1 MENFLLKLA
10 RLLLLQT
17 RCAPTR
23 TGTRARQVSLAG
35 PGQDGSS
42 PGDQAGKQVRKPLA
56 SLAGYVRLGPLETH
70 LLGQTPRGGAPPPRG
85 EGSQPQSSDGPANTE
100 AEVRAR
106 LPQPR
111 SARSRSRLEALRQ
124 APPQPRGLPSRPGPA
139 GTVVMGC
146 WLPALCEERRLSFS
160 PPSLRSFT

>member
-1 MENFLLKLA
+1 MWLPSPGSPPRGALIAFKKQTKKQKTENFLLKLA

-35 PGQDGSS
+35 PGQDGSG
-42 PGDQAGKQVRKPLA
+42 PGDQAGKQVRKSLA

-70 LLGQTPRGGAPPPRG
+70 LLGQTPRGGVPPPRG

-111 SARSRSRLEALRQ
+111 SARS
-124 APPQPRGLPSRPGPA
+124 
-139 GTVVMGC
+139 C
-146 WLPALCEERRLSFS
+146 
-160 PPSLRSFT
+160 